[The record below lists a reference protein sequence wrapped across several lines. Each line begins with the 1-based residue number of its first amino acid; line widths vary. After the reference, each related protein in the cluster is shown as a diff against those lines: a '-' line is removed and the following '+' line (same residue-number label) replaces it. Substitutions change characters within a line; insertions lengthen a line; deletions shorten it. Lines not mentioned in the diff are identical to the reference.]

1 MNNVSRIAGALLWSC
16 AMAWAQGSTAQ
27 INGTVRDS
35 TGLVIPD
42 AEVKA
47 TQTAT
52 GVVRSVTSGADGG
65 YAITNLPIGPYVVEI
80 SKMGFAKYVQAG
92 VILQVDSNPTI
103 DAALRVGSVSEQ
115 LVVQADAALVETRST
130 GLGTVV
136 DNQRVL
142 EMPLN

>member
-1 MNNVSRIAGALLWSC
+1 KNVIRIAGALLWSC
-16 AMAWAQGSTAQ
+16 ALVWAQGSTAQ

-35 TGLVIPD
+35 SGLVIAD

-52 GVVRSVTSGADGG
+52 GVVRTVTSGPDGG
-65 YAITNLPIGPYVVEI
+65 YVITNLPIGPYMVEI
-80 SKMGFAKYVQAG
+80 SKAGFAKYVQSG

-136 DNQRVL
+136 D
-142 EMPLN
+142 